1 MLERRRHGRR
11 AAAPPLPQSAGDA
24 AASGEVEQEAVLGA
38 GEALRS
44 FMEVRIFGDQSS
56 VKSKD
61 SSISLSLCFCKPA

>member
-44 FMEVRIFGDQSS
+44 FMEEKGMDFI
-56 VKSKD
+56 
-61 SSISLSLCFCKPA
+61 CW

>member
-1 MLERRRHGRR
+1 VSRVLLVPAQWWGNCF
-11 AAAPPLPQSAGDA
+11 SGDA